1 MYLLCGGVD
10 MGLEEKLAAIL
21 SKEIAQEIDNEILV
35 DIMVAN
41 GYKKVKWDKIVNA
54 SMAAWCM
61 ENCIGEWDQRNVY
74 FLFKDTNDAALFTL
88 RWC

>member
-1 MYLLCGGVD
+1 
-10 MGLEEKLAAIL
+10 MGLEEQLAAIL

-35 DIMVAN
+35 DIMVAG
-41 GYKKVKWDKIVNA
+41 GYKKVKWNKLTSA

-61 ENCIGEWDQRNVY
+61 ENCTGEWDQRSVY
-74 FLFKDTNDAALFTL
+74 FLFKDPNDAALFTL